1 MEMLQ
6 AKQEQEKKRLRE
18 QMEAE
23 AAVQRQQMEN
33 MAKARMMEHRRN
45 FMQENQVLSQRLAQ
59 MQKSNEGMEKRVE
72 SLRQQLLLNQSRQQ
86 QIQKPG
92 FFDRTLQMIPVL
104 GGVTQAPY
112 QSAALCNAFKVI
124 PYHEH
129 WSNS

>member
-33 MAKARMMEHRRN
+33 MVKAKMMEAEKHRRN
-45 FMQENQVLSQRLAQ
+45 FMQENQLLSQRLAQ
-59 MQKSNEGMEKRVE
+59 MQKSNEGMEKTVE

-86 QIQKPG
+86 
-92 FFDRTLQMIPVL
+92 
-104 GGVTQAPY
+104 
-112 QSAALCNAFKVI
+112 
-124 PYHEH
+124 
-129 WSNS
+129 

>member
-33 MAKARMMEHRRN
+33 MVKARMIEAERRNRRN

-59 MQKSNEGMEKRVE
+59 M
-72 SLRQQLLLNQSRQQ
+72 
-86 QIQKPG
+86 
-92 FFDRTLQMIPVL
+92 
-104 GGVTQAPY
+104 
-112 QSAALCNAFKVI
+112 
-124 PYHEH
+124 
-129 WSNS
+129 

>member
-33 MAKARMMEHRRN
+33 MVKARMMEVEKHRRN

-59 MQKSNEGMEKRVE
+59 
-72 SLRQQLLLNQSRQQ
+72 
-86 QIQKPG
+86 IQVQTASSKAG
-92 FFDRTLQMIPVL
+92 IL
-104 GGVTQAPY
+104 
-112 QSAALCNAFKVI
+112 
-124 PYHEH
+124 
-129 WSNS
+129 

>member
-33 MAKARMMEHRRN
+33 MVKARMMEVKKHQRN
-45 FMQENQVLSQRLAQ
+45 FMQESQILSQRLAQ
-59 MQKSNEGMEKRVE
+59 MQKSNEGMEKTVE

-86 QIQKPG
+86 
-92 FFDRTLQMIPVL
+92 
-104 GGVTQAPY
+104 
-112 QSAALCNAFKVI
+112 
-124 PYHEH
+124 
-129 WSNS
+129 

>member
-33 MAKARMMEHRRN
+33 MVKTRMMEVEKHRRN
-45 FMQENQVLSQRLAQ
+45 FMQESQILSQRLAQ
-59 MQKSNEGMEKRVE
+59 MQKSNEGMEKTVE

-86 QIQKPG
+86 
-92 FFDRTLQMIPVL
+92 
-104 GGVTQAPY
+104 
-112 QSAALCNAFKVI
+112 
-124 PYHEH
+124 
-129 WSNS
+129 